1 MRCIKLYRNAR
12 YCKVLH
18 LQLGYIGIDNMY
30 ITLSYITIDNVQC
43 IDLCITIDNAYCI
56 EADCGDAQQESSSTL
71 PAWEMLIGAT
81 SNCH

>member
-30 ITLSYITIDNVQC
+30 IALGYITIDN
-43 IDLCITIDNAYCI
+43 AHYI
-56 EADCGDAQQESSSTL
+56 EL
-71 PAWEMLIGAT
+71 YY
-81 SNCH
+81 N